1 MPQCAVATCRNS
13 HRRTRAE
20 AVRYHR
26 FPRAEGTRELWV
38 SACGRSSNERGDPS
52 FNIATA
58 RICSIHFVDDFYEK
72 DGPSGT
78 KRSRLKPGAVPTL
91 HVPVAVEPLVD
102 MMNVCEKKRLNQT
115 SKAGQGPKV
124 AMQVRRRTNQNQ
136 IECSQQQNNVQAEPS
151 KRRGN
156 NKMDANRGING
167 AHNGGPEPSCGTN
180 AQRGTDDNFANGNTS
195 NTGRNRSGCLSNRD
209 NVSFGEPST
218 SKQADRW
225 EYMQDL
231 QKIDVSSRENITKE
245 QYLLI
250 LGLVDNEVCKSWK
263 QR

>member
-102 MMNVCEKKRLNQT
+102 LMNACEKKRLSQT
-115 SKAGQGPKV
+115 PKAVQGPKLAV
-124 AMQVRRRTNQNQ
+124 QIRRRTNQSQ
-136 IECSQQQNNVQAEPS
+136 IECGQQQSNEQAEPS

-156 NKMDANRGING
+156 DNVDANRGSNG
-167 AHNGGPEPSCGTN
+167 AHNDDPVPNCGLN
-180 AQRGTDDNFANGNTS
+180 AQRGTDDNSGSGNTS
-195 NTGRNRSGCLSNRD
+195 NTRRNGCPSNHV

-218 SKQADRW
+218 SKQADRQ
-225 EYMQDL
+225 EYLQDIL
-231 QKIDVSSRENITKE
+231 ERIYASSRENMSKE
-245 QYLLI
+245 QYLLT
-250 LGLVDNEVCKSWK
+250 LGLIDVNVQK